1 MKTPLIILLLAA
13 LCFEAEA
20 QVLIPAASPKGT
32 VSTVVGLTE
41 IQVDYFRPQM
51 RGRKIFGDGEEYVTP
66 YGRMWRTGANSGT
79 VISFADDVTVE
90 GIKVPKGK
98 YLLLTIP
105 GASEWTVMLYSDL
118 SLGGNVHLYDKS
130 KEVASFKVKPTTL
143 SQPVETM
150 TVNIGDISDDSRE
163 AKIELAWEKTSVKFT
178 VGVEYDS
185 KVMASIQGTKDMNAF
200 DLFQA
205 AMYYLE
211 NGKDLKQALEW
222 ISRAEETIKDAY
234 WLQYQKAR
242 IQQALGDKAGA
253 LATAKASLENA
264 KAAHDLP
271 YQKMNQELIAAL
283 Q

>member
-1 MKTPLIILLLAA
+1 
-13 LCFEAEA
+13 
-20 QVLIPAASPKGT
+20 
-32 VSTVVGLTE
+32 
-41 IQVDYFRPQM
+41 M
-51 RGRKIFGDGEEYVTP
+51 RGRKIFGDGEAYVTP
-66 YGRMWRTGANSGT
+66 YGRMWRTGANNGT
-79 VISFADDVTVE
+79 VISFSDDVTVE

-105 GASEWTVMLYSDL
+105 DASEWTVMLYSDL

-130 KEVASFKVKPTTL
+130 KEAASFKVRPITL
-143 SQPVETM
+143 PHPVETM
-150 TVNIGDISDDSRE
+150 TVNIGDISDDSKQ

-178 VGVEYDS
+178 VEVEYDS
-185 KVMASIQGTKDMNAF
+185 KVMASIQSTKDMNPY

-205 AMYYLE
+205 AVYYLE
-211 NGKDLKQALEW
+211 NGKDLKQALAW
-222 ISRAEETIKDAY
+222 ITKAEESIKDAY
-234 WLQYQKAR
+234 WLQHQKAR